1 MIKGVDVSRH
11 NGAID
16 WVKLRAAEIQFAFI
30 RATFGLD
37 VDIMFRTNWEQCG
50 IERGA
55 YHFLHADQ
63 DGFAQARCFIE
74 TLHGNVGSLP
84 PVLDVEEQSIHAQSP
99 ERVVDVAIDFARGVE
114 EALSVRPLLYTNPNT
129 ALLLGESIARLHERM
144 PRLWLAD
151 YRATITIPWPW
162 STWDFLQHGTGNLDG
177 APTKID
183 LDRFVGTFDDLRMQL
198 QLAKVWD
205 CR

>member
-1 MIKGVDVSRH
+1 MIKGIDVSRH

-16 WVKLRAAEIQFAFI
+16 WAKVRAAEIQFAFV
-30 RATFGLD
+30 RASFGLD

-50 IERGA
+50 VERGA

-74 TLHGNVGSLP
+74 TLRGDVGTLP
-84 PVLDVEEQSIHAQSP
+84 PVLDIEELSFHAQTP
-99 ERVVDVAIDFARGVE
+99 AHVVDVAIDFARAVE
-114 EALSVRPLLYTNPNT
+114 ESIGVQLLLYTNPNT
-129 ALLLGESIARLHERM
+129 ANLFGLQIERLHERM

-151 YRATITIPWPW
+151 YRASITIPWPW
-162 STWDFLQHGTGNLDG
+162 QTWDFLQHGTGVVDG
-177 APTKID
+177 APTKVD
-183 LDRFVGTFDDLRMQL
+183 LDRFVGTIEDLRMQL
-198 QLAKVWD
+198 QLAKVLV